1 MSEKSANDILL
12 GAGGGKSAAF
22 PRIGTIVSG
31 EVISEPESR
40 EQTDMIT
47 KLVKTFKDGTPMMQV
62 LIRLQTQERDPNDP
76 EDDGVRTVYAKGK
89 MVAAIGKAMRAAK
102 VSALE
107 IGGFLEIA
115 YIGDG
120 PKGDMPIPPKLF
132 EARYTPPAPQAAGSF
147 FLNSAAAPQ
156 SSGNGGTVVIEN
168 QHRAQDAPS
177 TAPARTTLDQ
187 IRNTSYSAQGVPQF
201 TDPPF

>member
-1 MSEKSANDILL
+1 MSEKTANDILL

-62 LIRLQTQERDPNDP
+62 LIRLQTQERDPNDA
-76 EDDGVRTVYAKGK
+76 EDDGIRTVYAKGK
-89 MVAAIGKAMRAAK
+89 MVQAIGKAMRAAK

-147 FLNSAAAPQ
+147 FLNSAPVT
-156 SSGNGGTVVIEN
+156 SGVTVIEN

>member
-89 MVAAIGKAMRAAK
+89 MVQAIGKAMRQAK
-102 VSALE
+102 VTAVE

-132 EARYTPPAPQAAGSF
+132 EARYTPPAPQASSV
-147 FLNSAAAPQ
+147 FLNAAPVT
-156 SSGNGGTVVIEN
+156 SGSHGVVFEN
-168 QHRAQDAPS
+168 QHQTV

-187 IRNTSYSAQGVPQF
+187 IRNTSYNAQGAVQSGE
-201 TDPPF
+201 PPF

>member
-89 MVAAIGKAMRAAK
+89 MVQAIGKAMRSAK
-102 VSALE
+102 VTAIE
-107 IGGFLEIA
+107 VGGFLEIA

-132 EARYTPPAPQAAGSF
+132 EARYTPPAPQASSV
-147 FLNSAAAPQ
+147 FLNAAPVT
-156 SSGNGGTVVIEN
+156 SGGTAFEN

-177 TAPARTTLDQ
+177 TVPARTTLDQ
-187 IRNTSYSAQGVPQF
+187 IRNTSYNAQGAVQSGE
-201 TDPPF
+201 PPF